1 MLRRLPMLAC
11 CAALSAL
18 VGCQSAPDPFAP
30 SNNRDWS
37 PDQAVVPTA
46 TFKRDT
52 VTVRNVRYCK
62 YFDTSTYVVDY
73 NDRTYNLDKIRGVD
87 FLMVPFPVA
96 PALAHTMLSFEFV
109 DDAGESDHL
118 VVSVETR
125 KEQGERYSPIA
136 GSTRQFELMY
146 VVADERDAVQLRTNF
161 RHDQVYLYRTVATPT
176 AARKLFV
183 DVLQRANKLA
193 KEPEFYNT
201 ITNNCTT
208 NIAAHINRLQPDR
221 VLYDWRILLPGYSD
235 RKAYESG
242 LLATKLPFEQAQ
254 AAAKISAK
262 AQLAAGRDDFSE
274 RIRR

>member
-1 MLRRLPMLAC
+1 MPGRLLAWF
-11 CAALSAL
+11 LL
-18 VGCQSAPDPFAP
+18 VVAWSGCQSAPDPFAP
-30 SNNRDWS
+30 SNNRNWS

-46 TFKRDT
+46 KFKGDA
-52 VTVRNVRYCK
+52 VTVQNVRYCK

-73 NDRTYNLDKIRGVD
+73 NDRTYDLNQIRGVD

-96 PALAHTMLSFEFV
+96 PALAHTMLSFEFEN
-109 DDAGESDHL
+109 DSGERDHV

-125 KEQGERYSPIA
+125 KEVGERYSPLA
-136 GSTRQFELMY
+136 GSARQFELIY

-161 RHDQVYLYRTVATPT
+161 RNDQVYLYRTVATPKS
-176 AARKLFV
+176 ARKLFV
-183 DVLQRANKLA
+183 DVMQRANKLA
-193 KEPEFYNT
+193 KEPEFYDT

-235 RKAYESG
+235 RKAYEAG
-242 LLATKLPFEQAQ
+242 LLATQLPFEQAQ
-254 AAAKISAK
+254 ANAKITAK